1 MFQSSEAFKSM
12 GRIWLE
18 CVGLVLLI
26 GILLAGGLYIHL
38 FVHVVPPISGKVV
51 DAITGQPVPGMKVC
65 LQVDSDVLDQVPRK
79 EVSRSSGSGKFFV
92 SPSVYDRGPRW
103 TPEGYSIRVT
113 DPENDL
119 AVPCG
124 SVLGPGLNEVHSG
137 QQVNHHGDTAGYF
150 PVVLVKQGDSVRI
163 PFWLEQH
170 AASDGIPVEHTH
182 CTDSA
187 VAKRR

>member
-1 MFQSSEAFKSM
+1 
-12 GRIWLE
+12 
-18 CVGLVLLI
+18 
-26 GILLAGGLYIHL
+26 
-38 FVHVVPPISGKVV
+38 
-51 DAITGQPVPGMKVC
+51 
-65 LQVDSDVLDQVPRK
+65 
-79 EVSRSSGSGKFFV
+79 
-92 SPSVYDRGPRW
+92 
-103 TPEGYSIRVT
+103 VT

-170 AASDGIPVEHTH
+170 AASDRIPVEHTH

>member
-1 MFQSSEAFKSM
+1 M

-79 EVSRSSGSGKFFV
+79 EVSEQRLGQVLFLALGLRQGVAVDTGGVF
-92 SPSVYDRGPRW
+92 
-103 TPEGYSIRVT
+103 
-113 DPENDL
+113 DP
-119 AVPCG
+119 
-124 SVLGPGLNEVHSG
+124 
-137 QQVNHHGDTAGYF
+137 GD
-150 PVVLVKQGDSVRI
+150 
-163 PFWLEQH
+163 
-170 AASDGIPVEHTH
+170 
-182 CTDSA
+182 
-187 VAKRR
+187 